1 MTDRH
6 SSCLRPL
13 SLSQHM
19 AARVAA
25 LRCHARASR
34 SPASLRASMSS
45 SSVPPRKLRVLALH
59 SFRTSGEILK
69 AQMEIA
75 GWHKQDVLGDM
86 CEFVCAPDGLP
97 ATGPIPE
104 DVAMFF
110 PEPTYAYHEWWNA
123 TKVEGSMEYVGL
135 EESLE
140 RVRAAWEDSG
150 PFDGVMGFS
159 QGATMTTLL
168 AAKGV
173 VEGWGPFAAS
183 SGRRAIPFAICVS
196 GALPR
201 TEATRGLSRA
211 RAQRTRPSPL
221 CTSSAKRTGSC
232 HRRSPSAR
240 RSAGPSARRRLCGTK
255 GDTSFLGFRGGARR
269 DSCVPRRDASRRGF
283 GRAVSAVTLCRVPT
297 DM

>member
-201 TEATRGLSRA
+201 TEATRGLLASA
-211 RAQRTRPSPL
+211 
-221 CTSSAKRTGSC
+221 SAKDSSISSLHIIGEADRVVPPALSERAADCGAFREATVVRHERG
-232 HRRSPSAR
+232 HVVPRLQGEVLVATRAFLAEMLRDADSAG
-240 RSAGPSARRRLCGTK
+240 RSAL
-255 GDTSFLGFRGGARR
+255 
-269 DSCVPRRDASRRGF
+269 
-283 GRAVSAVTLCRVPT
+283 
-297 DM
+297 

>member
-1 MTDRH
+1 MSDPR
-6 SSCLRPL
+6 
-13 SLSQHM
+13 
-19 AARVAA
+19 AAGVAA

-159 QGATMTTLL
+159 QGATMTTML

-201 TEATRGLSRA
+201 TRHLAIHIH
-211 RAQRTRPSPL
+211 RTQ
-221 CTSSAKRTGSC
+221 
-232 HRRSPSAR
+232 
-240 RSAGPSARRRLCGTK
+240 
-255 GDTSFLGFRGGARR
+255 
-269 DSCVPRRDASRRGF
+269 
-283 GRAVSAVTLCRVPT
+283 
-297 DM
+297 